1 MLPHGYAQFPKAPVL
16 QIPWQSRFL
25 DQQQIIGHCRL
36 YDRGHRASC
45 ADRNTHFQDPD
56 PENFRILFFL
66 DPYPVII
73 DGAFKGF
80 EDDFQIDIGLVGN
93 RCDTIHFFTSMIPTP
108 RSSMNPSIIGVGRP
122 TS

>member
-1 MLPHGYAQFPKAPVL
+1 MRNFRKHPFFKFLGRVG
-16 QIPWQSRFL
+16 SL

-93 RCDTIHFFTSMIPTP
+93 RCDTIHFS
-108 RSSMNPSIIGVGRP
+108 RQ
-122 TS
+122 